1 MFFDSFFESEMFFD
15 NDSFLEREMF
25 FDRVTPPAALF
36 ERIARLATGLSD
48 TETPAVGFFATGADF
63 LVDSRLLI
71 NDFFWIAIICFL
83 SESESA

>member
-1 MFFDSFFESEMFFD
+1 MFFDSFLESEIFFD
-15 NDSFLEREMF
+15 KCVDLESLML
-25 FDRVTPPAALF
+25 FDRVTPLAALF

-71 NDFFWIAIICFL
+71 NDFFWIAMICFL
-83 SESESA
+83 SKSESA